1 MFKGLANLTSLMK
14 QAQQMGAKMQAINDR
29 LQSERASGSA
39 GGDMVVVEVNG
50 LSQVLRVKIDPLLM
64 QRGDVE
70 MIEDLTAAAVNQALA
85 KAKQLHMEAMKSLTE
100 GIDVPGLGDALNQ
113 LTGPAQ

>member
-1 MFKGLANLTSLMK
+1 MK
-14 QAQQMGAKMQAINDR
+14 QAQQMGTKMEAINAR

-39 GGDMVVVEVNG
+39 GGEMVVVEING

-64 QRGDVE
+64 QSGDVE

-85 KAKQLHMEAMKSLTE
+85 KAKQLHMDAMKSLTE
-100 GIDVPGLGDALNQ
+100 GMDVPGLDDALARM
-113 LTGPAQ
+113 TGQPQ